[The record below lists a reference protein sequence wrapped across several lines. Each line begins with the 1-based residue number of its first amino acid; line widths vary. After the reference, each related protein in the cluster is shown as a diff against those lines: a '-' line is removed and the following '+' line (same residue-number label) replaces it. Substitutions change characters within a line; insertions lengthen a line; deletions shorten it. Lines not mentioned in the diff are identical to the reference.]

1 MSILLN
7 PKRSVVLL
15 IDLQIKLMPAIDK
28 ATAVMNQSLRLARMA
43 RTLRVPVVATE
54 HCGERIGE
62 LEPDILAVTDQ
73 VIEKRHFDACESQGL
88 FAALPQGR
96 DQVVMAGVEAHICV
110 FQTAISL
117 MERGSH
123 VTVMVDAV
131 GSRRPLDRDIAVAA
145 MARADARLG
154 TVEQAGF
161 EWLGDADHGRFK
173 DVLGLIKNGP

>member
-1 MSILLN
+1 MSLLLN
-7 PKRSVVLL
+7 PDRSVVLL

-28 ATAVMNQSLRLARMA
+28 GSAVMNQSLRLGKMA
-43 RTLRVPVVATE
+43 RALDIPVVATE
-54 HCGERIGE
+54 HCGNRIGA
-62 LEPDILAVTDQ
+62 LEPDILTVTDQ
-73 VIEKRHFDACESQGL
+73 VVEKRHFDACESQGL

-96 DQVVMAGVEAHICV
+96 DQVVVAGVEAHVCV
-110 FQTAISL
+110 FQTVISL

-131 GSRRPLDRDIAVAA
+131 GSRRPLDRDIAVAS

-161 EWLGDADHGRFK
+161 EWLGDADHARFK
-173 DVLGLIKNGP
+173 DVLALIKNG